1 MQIESHMRAN
11 ARRARHAGRKAQLA
25 RKHGPHPIDV
35 HVGLRIKQ
43 RRVELNVSQTKLG
56 DSLDVSFQQI
66 QKYERGTNRV
76 SASSLALI
84 AETLDVPISYFF
96 KGAPGLKEKS

>member
-43 RRVELNVSQTKLG
+43 RRVELNVS
-56 DSLDVSFQQI
+56 
-66 QKYERGTNRV
+66 
-76 SASSLALI
+76 
-84 AETLDVPISYFF
+84 
-96 KGAPGLKEKS
+96 